1 MPINAVERSASFCDA
16 ALVCGGPSWLAL
28 STHDNQLHLLVRRSH
43 LLLLPQ
49 LAIIQ
54 QPSSHV
60 SGAVLGAGDTG
71 RHSHPQELK
80 VVKENC
86 RQMGDDTDHG
96 RVDPGGPQPG
106 GRATLP
112 RLTLQGHFT
121 SQLANIFFRFPGRRL
136 LRPVYT
142 DLMHRPGLMS
152 S

>member
-96 RVDPGGPQPG
+96 RVDREAPSLGAGP
-106 GRATLP
+106 
-112 RLTLQGHFT
+112 HFPASHFKGISLLSSQT
-121 SQLANIFFRFPGRRL
+121 SFLDAQED
-136 LRPVYT
+136 VY
-142 DLMHRPGLMS
+142 
-152 S
+152 